1 MEFPKFGIF
10 LQHER
15 KAQFHHCIIGADVET
30 IFTTHPV
37 FYSFKLLSGFHPLII
52 WKQNTFLFLHD
63 HTYRGCYC
71 GHACDGTVGQTKNK
85 KEAQTTNMHA
95 HREPVNTYHPS
106 KTYRLFQ
113 TRSVKHTYV
122 EGGPPQKSAAKG
134 KCVSTCVCWHA
145 AMCNKCVWKRGRET
159 DKGKTGRG
167 KGGDSY
173 WQRERER
180 ERKREWKIKTEK
192 RVSSG
197 KRGREEKE
205 KGTESKRVLHVCWFP
220 ALSGPCQ
227 PVIYG
232 TETGSSLR
240 CQLSIVTTD
249 S

>member
-1 MEFPKFGIF
+1 M
-10 LQHER
+10 
-15 KAQFHHCIIGADVET
+15 IIHIEGV
-30 IFTTHPV
+30 
-37 FYSFKLLSGFHPLII
+37 
-52 WKQNTFLFLHD
+52 
-63 HTYRGCYC
+63 
-71 GHACDGTVGQTKNK
+71 TV
-85 KEAQTTNMHA
+85 AMHA
-95 HREPVNTYHPS
+95 MELLDKPRIRRKHKLQTCMHTESLWTHIIHQKLTDFSKPGLSNTLMQRVAPPKKVLQKASVWAHVSADMLRCVISVCEREGERQI
-106 KTYRLFQ
+106 KERQ
-113 TRSVKHTYV
+113 G
-122 EGGPPQKSAAKG
+122 E
-134 KCVSTCVCWHA
+134 
-145 AMCNKCVWKRGRET
+145 GREGTRT
-159 DKGKTGRG
+159 D
-167 KGGDSY
+167 
-173 WQRERER
+173 RERER